1 MNMEKSTRYQA
12 IGFIGSLFFV
22 FNSCYLAY
30 TIMYTY
36 FMSDIQGFME
46 RLFMVLSWLGL
57 GVCLLLFVRGGALR
71 FRRYRDEP
79 KKRRAAAVLT
89 ALTVTAIGIAMVF
102 GSLWVTRSSGGL
114 IRDLTV
120 TKKAGDSGGYYFEF
134 ETADPNEPGG
144 KVYCTFPEYTLIEVG
159 RAYASMSYTTHVAS
173 NTSFLRSMYTMDS
186 LG

>member
-57 GVCLLLFVRGGALR
+57 GVCLLLFVRGGAL
-71 FRRYRDEP
+71 P
-79 KKRRAAAVLT
+79 IPPLSRRAEEAARRRG
-89 ALTVTAIGIAMVF
+89 AD
-102 GSLWVTRSSGGL
+102 RPH
-114 IRDLTV
+114 RD
-120 TKKAGDSGGYYFEF
+120 GDRDRHGFRLPLGYAE
-134 ETADPNEPGG
+134 
-144 KVYCTFPEYTLIEVG
+144 L
-159 RAYASMSYTTHVAS
+159 RAA
-173 NTSFLRSMYTMDS
+173 
-186 LG
+186 